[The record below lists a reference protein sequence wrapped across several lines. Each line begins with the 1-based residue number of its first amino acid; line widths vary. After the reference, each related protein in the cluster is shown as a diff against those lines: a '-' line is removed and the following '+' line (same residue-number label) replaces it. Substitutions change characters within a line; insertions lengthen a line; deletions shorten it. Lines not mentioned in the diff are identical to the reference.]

1 MSTLTQTQTHNDQLK
16 LTTVNNKMATTGTAS
31 TTNTKISQLVREK
44 YLNVPLN
51 YELSTSSTSTSTSTS
66 KSTST
71 TSKLRKNTKLSN
83 KLQYYWY
90 LYLIHL
96 PCHLLLTN
104 IDSFFIYLIVNSI
117 LFGGVYYG
125 FSLMG
130 VVLRYLLY

>member
-1 MSTLTQTQTHNDQLK
+1 MSTLTQTQTQTHNDQLK
-16 LTTVNNKMATTGTAS
+16 LTTVNNRMS
-31 TTNTKISQLVREK
+31 TSNAKISQLVREK

-51 YELSTSSTSTSTSTS
+51 YELSTA
-66 KSTST
+66 ST
-71 TSKLRKNTKLSN
+71 TSANNTSKHNTKLSN

-130 VVLRYLLY
+130 VVLRYLLCLLC